1 MIKMRVAAPLNVCVS
16 VCECVCVCVCACVCV
31 RVCVCVC
38 VCMCMYV
45 YVCVCLYVFGVCVC
59 VRSYLSLGRVKL
71 HESDGLQSMHLQVI
85 GVLSEGCF
93 HHGITEHMSP
103 L

>member
-1 MIKMRVAAPLNVCVS
+1 MIKMRVVAPLKCVS
-16 VCECVCVCVCACVCV
+16 VCE

-38 VCMCMYV
+38 VCVWGCLGV
-45 YVCVCLYVFGVCVC
+45 CVCVCVCLYVCVWCVCDC

-85 GVLSEGCF
+85 GVLTEGCF